1 MNNANIQ
8 VNEYIKTIEGRIGK
22 FQGEPKEYGLI
33 CSYDGFGNIK
43 CFIKDIKSHSF
54 NLIDLIE
61 VEDIVEVTILGEDT
75 EFGATDPI
83 GAIWHIKDESMLR
96 NIKQGCKLGTFEL
109 ESILTHE
116 QFNNRKYQ
124 VNEEEEKEYE

>member
-1 MNNANIQ
+1 MDLNVGEFVRTKNG
-8 VNEYIKTIEGRIGK
+8 YIGK
-22 FQGEPKEYGLI
+22 IENINDFRPPESKYAIDIQMGDLVFIGEDLI
-33 CSYDGFGNIK
+33 AKNNE
-43 CFIKDIKSHSF
+43 DI
-54 NLIDLIE
+54 IDLIE

-83 GAIWHIKDESMLR
+83 GAIWHIRDESMLC

-116 QFNNRKYQ
+116 AFNARKYQ
-124 VNEEEEKEYE
+124 VNEEEEER

>member
-8 VNEYIKTIEGRIGK
+8 VNEFVRTID
-22 FQGEPKEYGLI
+22 GLI
-33 CSYDGFGNIK
+33 AKLIGIYNNGEKDEIYDFDVLDNRIQK
-43 CFIKDIKSHSF
+43 KDLVKSHSF
-54 NLIDLIE
+54 NIIDLIE

-83 GAIWHIKDESMLR
+83 GAIWHIRDESMLR

-116 QFNNRKYQ
+116 QFNDKKY
-124 VNEEEEKEYE
+124 VVGE